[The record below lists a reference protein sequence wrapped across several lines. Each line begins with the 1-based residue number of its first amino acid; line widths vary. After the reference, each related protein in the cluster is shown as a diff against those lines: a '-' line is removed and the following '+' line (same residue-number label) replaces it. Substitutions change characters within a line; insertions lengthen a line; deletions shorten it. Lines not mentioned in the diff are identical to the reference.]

1 MPSADLARAIQL
13 SLAPVFLLASMSGL
27 LMVLTNRLGRLV
39 DRARELKRQERDSDL
54 ELGRDLRQELQGQ
67 KRRMGLLM
75 KAIEFGSVTMLLV
88 ALVVAIVFISVVAQL
103 DLALMVAPLFV
114 LAMVCLMVAVS
125 LLLRELQLAT
135 AQLRRTF

>member
-1 MPSADLARAIQL
+1 MPSAALARAIQL

-27 LMVLTNRLGRLV
+27 LMVLTNRLGRLI
-39 DRARELKRQERDSDL
+39 DRARELKRQVRDSDQ
-54 ELGRDLRQELQGQ
+54 EVGRDLRQELQGQ

-75 KAIEFGSVTMLLV
+75 KAIEFSTVTMLLV

-114 LAMVCLMVAVS
+114 LAMLCLMVAVS

-135 AQLRRTF
+135 AQLRRNF

>member
-13 SLAPVFLLASMSGL
+13 SLAPVFLLVSMSGL
-27 LMVLTNRLGRLV
+27 LMVLTNRLARLV
-39 DRARELKRQERDSDL
+39 DRARELKRLERDSDQ

-67 KRRMGLLM
+67 KRRMGLLI

>member
-1 MPSADLARAIQL
+1 MPSAALARAIQL

-27 LMVLTNRLGRLV
+27 LMVLTNRLGRLI
-39 DRARELKRQERDSDL
+39 DRARELKRQVSDSGQ
-54 ELGRDLRQELQGQ
+54 EVGRDLRQELQGQ

-75 KAIEFGSVTMLLV
+75 KAIEFSTVTMLLV

-114 LAMVCLMVAVS
+114 LAMLCLMVAVS

-135 AQLRRTF
+135 AQLRRNF

>member
-1 MPSADLARAIQL
+1 MPSAALARAIQL

-27 LMVLTNRLGRLV
+27 LMVLTNRLGRLI
-39 DRARELKRQERDSDL
+39 DRARELKRQVSDSGQ
-54 ELGRDLRQELQGQ
+54 EVGRDLRQELQGQ

-75 KAIEFGSVTMLLV
+75 KAIEFSTVTMLLV

-114 LAMVCLMVAVS
+114 LAMLCLMVAVS

-135 AQLRRTF
+135 SQLRRNF

>member
-39 DRARELKRQERDSDL
+39 DRARELKRLERDSDL

-114 LAMVCLMVAVS
+114 LAMLCLMVAVS

-135 AQLRRTF
+135 AQLRRSF

>member
-39 DRARELKRQERDSDL
+39 DRARELQRLERDSDL
-54 ELGRDLRQELQGQ
+54 EMGRDLRQELQGQ

-88 ALVVAIVFISVVAQL
+88 ALVVAIVFISVVAEL

>member
-1 MPSADLARAIQL
+1 MPSAALARAIQL

-27 LMVLTNRLGRLV
+27 LMVLTNRLGRLI
-39 DRARELKRQERDSDL
+39 DRARELKRQVRDSDQ
-54 ELGRDLRQELQGQ
+54 EVGRDLRQELQGQ

-75 KAIEFGSVTMLLV
+75 KAIEFSTVTMLLV

>member
-1 MPSADLARAIQL
+1 MPSAALARAIQL

-27 LMVLTNRLGRLV
+27 LMVLTNRLARLI
-39 DRARELKRQERDSDL
+39 DRARELKRQVRDADQ
-54 ELGRDLRQELQGQ
+54 EVGRDLRQELQGQ

-75 KAIEFGSVTMLLV
+75 KAIEFSTVTMLLV
-88 ALVVAIVFISVVAQL
+88 ALVVAIVFISVVAEL

-135 AQLRRTF
+135 SQLRRNF

>member
-1 MPSADLARAIQL
+1 MPSAALARAIQL

-27 LMVLTNRLGRLV
+27 LMVLTNRLGRLI
-39 DRARELKRQERDSDL
+39 DRARELKRQVRDSDQ
-54 ELGRDLRQELQGQ
+54 EVGRDLRQELQGQ

-75 KAIEFGSVTMLLV
+75 KAIEFSTVTMLLV

-103 DLALMVAPLFV
+103 YLALMVAPLFV
-114 LAMVCLMVAVS
+114 FAMVSLMVAVS

>member
-54 ELGRDLRQELQGQ
+54 EMGRDLRQELQGQ

>member
-1 MPSADLARAIQL
+1 MPSAALARAIQL

-27 LMVLTNRLGRLV
+27 LMVLTNRLGRLI
-39 DRARELKRQERDSDL
+39 DRARELKRQVRDSDQ

-75 KAIEFGSVTMLLV
+75 KAIEFSTVTMLLV

>member
-39 DRARELKRQERDSDL
+39 DRARELKRQERDSDQ

-67 KRRMGLLM
+67 RRRMGLLM
-75 KAIEFGSVTMLLV
+75 KAIEFGTVTMLLV
-88 ALVVAIVFISVVAQL
+88 ALVVAVVFISVVAKL

-114 LAMVCLMVAVS
+114 LAMLCLMVAVA

-135 AQLRRTF
+135 AQLRRSF

>member
-1 MPSADLARAIQL
+1 
-13 SLAPVFLLASMSGL
+13 MSGL

-39 DRARELKRQERDSDL
+39 DRARELKRQERDSDQ

-75 KAIEFGSVTMLLV
+75 KAIEFGTVTMLLV
-88 ALVVAIVFISVVAQL
+88 ALVVAIVFISVVAKL

-114 LAMVCLMVAVS
+114 LAMLCLMVAVA

-135 AQLRRTF
+135 AQLRRSF

>member
-39 DRARELKRQERDSDL
+39 DRARELKRQERDTDQ

-75 KAIEFGSVTMLLV
+75 KAIEFGTVTMLLV
-88 ALVVAIVFISVVAQL
+88 ALVVA
-103 DLALMVAPLFV
+103 PLFV
-114 LAMVCLMVAVS
+114 LAMLCLMVAVA

-135 AQLRRTF
+135 AQLRRSF

>member
-39 DRARELKRQERDSDL
+39 DRARELKRQERDSDQ
-54 ELGRDLRQELQGQ
+54 ELARDLRQELQGQ

-114 LAMVCLMVAVS
+114 LAMLCLMVAVS

-135 AQLRRTF
+135 AQLRRSF

>member
-1 MPSADLARAIQL
+1 
-13 SLAPVFLLASMSGL
+13 
-27 LMVLTNRLGRLV
+27 MVLTNRLGRLI
-39 DRARELKRQERDSDL
+39 DRARELKRQVRDSDQ
-54 ELGRDLRQELQGQ
+54 EVGRDLRQELQGQ

-75 KAIEFGSVTMLLV
+75 KAIEFSTVTMLLV

-114 LAMVCLMVAVS
+114 LAMLCLMVAVS

-135 AQLRRTF
+135 AQLRRNF

>member
-39 DRARELKRQERDSDL
+39 DRARELKRQERDSDQ

-114 LAMVCLMVAVS
+114 LAMLCLMVAVS

-135 AQLRRTF
+135 AQLRRNF

>member
-1 MPSADLARAIQL
+1 MPSAALARAIQL

-27 LMVLTNRLGRLV
+27 LMVLTNRLGRLI
-39 DRARELKRQERDSDL
+39 DRARELKRQVRDSGQ
-54 ELGRDLRQELQGQ
+54 EVGRDLRQELQGQ

-75 KAIEFGSVTMLLV
+75 KAIEFSTVTMLLV

-114 LAMVCLMVAVS
+114 LAMLCLMVAVS

-135 AQLRRTF
+135 AQLRRNF

>member
-1 MPSADLARAIQL
+1 MPSAALARAIQL

-27 LMVLTNRLGRLV
+27 LMVLTNRLGRLI
-39 DRARELKRQERDSDL
+39 DRARELKRQVRDSDQ
-54 ELGRDLRQELQGQ
+54 EVGRDLRQELQGQ

-75 KAIEFGSVTMLLV
+75 KAIEFSTVTMLLV

-114 LAMVCLMVAVS
+114 LAMVSLMVAVS

>member
-1 MPSADLARAIQL
+1 MPSAALARAIQL

-27 LMVLTNRLGRLV
+27 LMVLTNRLGRLI
-39 DRARELKRQERDSDL
+39 DRARELKRQVRDSDQ

-75 KAIEFGSVTMLLV
+75 KAIEFSTVTMLLV

-114 LAMVCLMVAVS
+114 LAMLCLMVAVS

-135 AQLRRTF
+135 AQLRRNF

>member
-27 LMVLTNRLGRLV
+27 LMVLTNRLARLV
-39 DRARELKRQERDSDL
+39 DRARELKRLERDSDQ

-67 KRRMGLLM
+67 KRRMGLLI

>member
-1 MPSADLARAIQL
+1 
-13 SLAPVFLLASMSGL
+13 MSGL

-39 DRARELKRQERDSDL
+39 DRARELKRQERDSDQ

-75 KAIEFGSVTMLLV
+75 KAIEFGTVTMLLV
-88 ALVVAIVFISVVAQL
+88 ALVVAVVFISVVAKL
-103 DLALMVAPLFV
+103 DLV
-114 LAMVCLMVAVS
+114 LMVAVS

-135 AQLRRTF
+135 AQLGRSF

>member
-1 MPSADLARAIQL
+1 
-13 SLAPVFLLASMSGL
+13 VFLLASMSGL

-39 DRARELKRQERDSDL
+39 DRARELQRLERDSDL
-54 ELGRDLRQELQGQ
+54 EMGRDLRQELQGQ

-88 ALVVAIVFISVVAQL
+88 ALVVAIVFISVVAEL

>member
-39 DRARELKRQERDSDL
+39 DRARELQRLERDSDL
-54 ELGRDLRQELQGQ
+54 EMGRDLRQELQGQ

-88 ALVVAIVFISVVAQL
+88 ALVVAIVFISVVAEL

-125 LLLRELQLAT
+125 LVLRELQLAT

>member
-1 MPSADLARAIQL
+1 MPSAALARAIQL

-27 LMVLTNRLGRLV
+27 LMVLTNRLGRLI
-39 DRARELKRQERDSDL
+39 DRARVLKHQVRDSGQ
-54 ELGRDLRQELQGQ
+54 EVGRDLRQELQGQ

-75 KAIEFGSVTMLLV
+75 KAIEFSTVTMLLV